1 MRANLRPGL
10 VLSLCLLVAAC
21 ASTTGGGAI
30 GVNRKQFLLVSSA
43 EVDAAALQ
51 AYQGELGQ
59 ASKAGK
65 LNTDKV
71 TLERI
76 RVIADRLIPQV
87 ATFRPDALQWKWEV
101 NLETNPE
108 LNAYCAPG
116 GKIMFFT
123 GIIQKLNLSDDE
135 IAAIMGHEMAHALR
149 EHGRERMSQAMAQQL
164 GVQLGTQVL
173 GIEDKAQL
181 ANMGAQL
188 LFALPNSRG
197 QEAEADVIGLE
208 LLARAGFNPQAAVSL
223 WQKMAQ
229 AGAGGGPA
237 FLSTHPSGP
246 QRIAELQSRIP
257 TVMPLY
263 EQAKAAGVK
272 AVPRVVPRA

>member
-1 MRANLRPGL
+1 MRLNLRPGL
-10 VLSLCLLVAAC
+10 VLSLCLLVSAC

-43 EVDAAALQ
+43 EVEAAALQ

-65 LNTDKV
+65 LNTDKA

-76 RVIADRLIPQV
+76 RVIADRLIPKV

-101 NLETNPE
+101 NLESNPE

-123 GIIQKLNLSDDE
+123 GIIQKLSLSDDE

-164 GVQLGTQVL
+164 GIQLGTQVL
-173 GIEDKAQL
+173 GIQNQAQL
-181 ANMGAQL
+181 AQMGAQL
-188 LFALPNSRG
+188 LFTLPNSRG
-197 QEAEADVIGLE
+197 QESEADVVGLE
-208 LLARAGFNPQAAVSL
+208 LMARAGYNPQAAVTL
-223 WQKMAQ
+223 WQKMGQ
-229 AGAGGGPA
+229 AGAGSGPA

-246 QRIAELQSRIP
+246 QRIAELQSKLP
-257 TVMPLY
+257 AVMPLY
-263 EQAKAAGVK
+263 EKARA
-272 AVPRVVPRA
+272 AQPSSVPRVVPRT

>member
-1 MRANLRPGL
+1 MRSTLRSGL
-10 VLSLCLLVAAC
+10 LLSLCLFLTAC

-30 GVNRKQFLLVSSA
+30 GLDRKQFLMVSSS
-43 EVDAAALQ
+43 EVEAAALQ
-51 AYQGELGQ
+51 AYRGELGQ
-59 ASKAGK
+59 AAKAGK
-65 LNTDKV
+65 LNTEKA

-87 ATFRPDALQWKWEV
+87 AVFRPDALQWQWEV

-123 GIIQKLNLSDDE
+123 GIISKLSLTDDE

-164 GVQLGTQVL
+164 GIQLGAQVL
-173 GIEDKAQL
+173 GMQDKAQL
-181 ANMGAQL
+181 AQMGANL
-188 LFALPNSRG
+188 LFTLPNSRG
-197 QEAEADVIGLE
+197 QESEADVAGLE
-208 LLARAGFNPQAAVSL
+208 LMARAGFNPQGAVTL
-223 WQKMAQ
+223 WQKMGQ
-229 AGAGGGPA
+229 AGGGGGPA

-246 QRIAELQSRIP
+246 QRIAELQAKIP
-257 TVMPLY
+257 AVMPLY
-263 EQAKAAGVK
+263 QKAK
-272 AVPRVVPRA
+272 AVPASVPPRVPRT